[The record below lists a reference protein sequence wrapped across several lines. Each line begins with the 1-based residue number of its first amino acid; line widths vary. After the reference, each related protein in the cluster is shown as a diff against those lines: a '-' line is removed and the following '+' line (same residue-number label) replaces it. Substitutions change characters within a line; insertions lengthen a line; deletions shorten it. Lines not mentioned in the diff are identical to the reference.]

1 MKGDFFLFVLGI
13 CFFTIFNCK
22 YISMKILSFV
32 LILVSLISNAQTHRF
47 FYEVQYK
54 KDSLDALLTKEFYH
68 LDITKESLFYGRDYY
83 IMDSIVNNNI
93 ELNSE
98 NAPSFTNITFHDK
111 GSSEYTEC
119 ILDEYQMYKM
129 PSKDVQTWKL
139 HDEKKKVGQYTLQ
152 KATTTWGGRKWIAW
166 FTPEIPFQE
175 GPYKFHGLPGLIM
188 EISDDKANYSFKVIK
203 SQNMEMTQPSFRY
216 FGIFYEKAVPLSWE
230 KFRKLKLSNYVDPL
244 SFMKNGGLGIEEGDE
259 VLLNDGTLVTSK
271 NQNEV
276 RADQQRKLRKY
287 NNPIDLTK
295 AIPYPSK

>member
-1 MKGDFFLFVLGI
+1 
-13 CFFTIFNCK
+13 
-22 YISMKILSFV
+22 MKILPF
-32 LILVSLISNAQTHRF
+32 LFILVGLISNAQTHRF

-54 KDSLDALLTKEFYH
+54 KDSLDSLLTKELYH
-68 LDITKESLFYGRDYY
+68 LDINPKESLFYGRDYY
-83 IMDSIVNNNI
+83 VLDSIVNNNI

-98 NAPSFTNITFHDK
+98 NAPSFTSITFHDK
-111 GSSEYTEC
+111 GSVNFAEC
-119 ILDEYQMYKM
+119 VLIEYQMYKM
-129 PSKDVQTWKL
+129 SSNDVQTWKL
-139 HDEKKKVGQYTLQ
+139 LDEKKKVGQYTLQ

-188 EISDDKANYSFKVIK
+188 EISDDKENYSFKVIK
-203 SQNMEMTQPSFRY
+203 SQNFEETQPTLKY
-216 FGIFYEKAVPLSWE
+216 FGILYEKAISLSWE
-230 KFRKLKLSNYVDPL
+230 KYIKLRLSNYIDPL
-244 SFMKNGGLGIEEGDE
+244 SFMKSGGMDFDKFEG
-259 VLLNDGTLVTSK
+259 VYLNDGTLVTSK